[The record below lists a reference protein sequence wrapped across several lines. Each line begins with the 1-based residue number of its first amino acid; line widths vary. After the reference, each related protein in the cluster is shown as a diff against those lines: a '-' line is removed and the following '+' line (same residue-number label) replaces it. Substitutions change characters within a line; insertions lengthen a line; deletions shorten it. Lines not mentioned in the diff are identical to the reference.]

1 MLKGID
7 VSKHQGAIR
16 WDLVKPQIDFAM
28 LRAGYGKGNID
39 SFFDVNAINCNNL
52 KIPIGA
58 YWFSY
63 AYSEEMA
70 RNEAKFCINIIKA
83 HKIEY
88 PVCFDFEYDSEKYAR
103 KNGVTVTAALMNKMA
118 TAFLSEIEKA
128 GYYAM
133 NYTNIDYLNRGF
145 SQLTG
150 KYDTWLAQWNVKEP
164 TKKCGIWQYSD
175 NGKVSGINGRVD
187 MNYSYYNY
195 KEVIKNMKKDNKTI
209 VKEKAKLIDSTIQ
222 YMSNYKYADE
232 LFRKLAEA
240 MK

>member
-39 SFFDVNAINCNNL
+39 AFFDVNAVNCNHL

-63 AYSEEMA
+63 AYTEEMA
-70 RNEAKFCINIIKA
+70 RNEAKFCINIIKT

-88 PVCFDFEYDSEKYAR
+88 PVCFDFEYDSEKYAK
-103 KNGVTVTAALMNKMA
+103 KNGVTVNKALLNKMA
-118 TAFLSEIEKA
+118 IAFLSEIEKA

-133 NYTNIDYLNRGF
+133 NYTNIDYINRGF
-145 SQLTG
+145 SELTSR
-150 KYDTWLAQWNVKEP
+150 YDTWLAQWSVKEP

-175 NGKVSGINGRVD
+175 NGKVNGINGRVD
-187 MNYSYYNY
+187 MNYSYHDY

-209 VKEKAKLIDSTIQ
+209 VKEKAKLMDSTIQ
-222 YMSNYKYADE
+222 YMSKYKYADE